1 MLNRALI
8 LVIVGISLLQLACS
22 SKDNS
27 EPPAPLTKIEQP
39 IPLYMKWKVRTGAGI
54 DAASYNMR
62 PLLNQDT
69 IYSID
74 TEGMVSSINAEN
86 GRLNWNS
93 FTRLASITGLSGAE
107 GVIIASSKNGDLN
120 AYDIEDKNLKLRWS
134 IRLRGEVRAVPVVSE
149 QQVFVRTVDGKL
161 SALSLLDGSIQWT
174 VSRRVPALS
183 LTGNSQPLVQGELV
197 IVGFDDGKISAFNR
211 ENGQTV
217 WQTTVSNPSGRTEI
231 ERLVDLDGQFIL
243 RDGIIYISSYQGRLA
258 AIQVIDGNV
267 LWSREFS
274 SYQSIDADDEALYL
288 SSDDSHIWSI
298 DRRTGSAFWKQEVL
312 HARKITAPL
321 IVGDKL
327 VVADFDGYLHLFDKS
342 EGSLLGRVRP
352 TQNRH
357 IAKPLIWQDSI
368 IIIDSDGVLA
378 NVRMDDRKFKI
389 SPRSRTND
397 TDFSRK

>member
-1 MLNRALI
+1 MLNRVLI
-8 LVIVGISLLQLACS
+8 LVIIGTSLLQLACS

-39 IPLYMKWKVRTGAGI
+39 IPLYMKWKVETGAGI
-54 DAASYNMR
+54 DATSYNMR
-62 PLLNQDT
+62 PLLDQDT

-74 TEGMVSSINAEN
+74 TEGKVSSINAEN
-86 GRLNWNS
+86 GRLNWIS
-93 FTRLASITGLSGAE
+93 FTHLASITGLSGAG

-134 IRLRGEVRAVPVVSE
+134 IKLRGEVRAVPVVSG

-197 IVGFDDGKISAFNR
+197 IAGFDDGKISAFNR
-211 ENGQTV
+211 ESGQTV

-243 RDGIIYISSYQGRLA
+243 RDGVIYISSYQGRLA
-258 AIQVIDGNV
+258 AIQVTDGNV

-327 VVADFDGYLHLFDKS
+327 VVADFEGYLHLFDKS

-357 IAKPLIWQDSI
+357 IAKPLIWQDSVI
-368 IIIDSDGVLA
+368 VIDSDGVLT
-378 NVRMDDRKFKI
+378 NVRMDDRKFKTYA
-389 SPRSRTND
+389 RSQAND
-397 TDFSRK
+397 PDISRK